1 MGQMLTSTDTY
12 SDLYTTLLEVT
23 DIQSKRPGF
32 SNAHEFQA
40 MSYRSSS
47 ESVTSS
53 IHALLEA
60 MMGSRWPLCWR
71 KNLRVGLK
79 LSEIHRDGVA

>member
-1 MGQMLTSTDTY
+1 MLTSTDTY
-12 SDLYTTLLEVT
+12 SDLYTTLLKVT
-23 DIQSKRPGF
+23 LNPIQTPWLFKKPS
-32 SNAHEFQA
+32 EFQA

-60 MMGSRWPLCWR
+60 MMMMGTTRWLEKKSPGGFETIR
-71 KNLRVGLK
+71 
-79 LSEIHRDGVA
+79 IHRDGVA